1 MTDRETV
8 QRWVAAY
15 ETAWRTP
22 GTAGLAV
29 LFAPDATYLLL
40 PYEEPLAGLDQISRM
55 WEVERD
61 GPDEIFVFTSEIVA
75 VETATAVVRV
85 EVSYGDPVRQEY
97 RDPLWV
103 MTFDSA
109 GSASLSRSAILA
121 GRPYSARGTGNA
133 P

>member
-1 MTDRETV
+1 VTDRETV

-29 LFAPDATYLLL
+29 LFSPDATYLLS
-40 PYEEPLAGLDQISRM
+40 PYEEPIAGLDQISRM
-55 WEVERD
+55 WEDERD
-61 GPDEIFVFTSEIVA
+61 GPDEIFALTSEIVA
-75 VETATAVVRV
+75 VETRTAVVRV
-85 EVSYGDPVRQEY
+85 DVRYGDPVRQEY
-97 RDPLWV
+97 RDLWV

-109 GSASLSRSAILA
+109 GTCQSFEEWPFWP
-121 GRPYSARGTGNA
+121 GRPYSAHGTDSA